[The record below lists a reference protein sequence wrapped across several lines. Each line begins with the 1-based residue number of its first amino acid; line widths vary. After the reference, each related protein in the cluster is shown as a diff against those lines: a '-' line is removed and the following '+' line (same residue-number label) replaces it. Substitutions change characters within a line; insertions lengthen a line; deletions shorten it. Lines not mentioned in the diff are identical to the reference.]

1 MNAVKNDTQAREK
14 DARANSDVS
23 GLRRK
28 DRKIRYIAVDEIA
41 PNPMQPR
48 ADFNDESLNALSES
62 ICRYGFIQPLTVKKT
77 RRPQFDCQRP
87 DRLRRKI

>member
-62 ICRYGFIQPLTVKKT
+62 IWPLRLHSAAHGKKT
-77 RRPQFDCQRP
+77 RRPQSDCQRP

>member
-28 DRKIRYIAVDEIA
+28 DRKIRYIAVDEIDPA
-41 PNPMQPR
+41 GFLGR
-48 ADFNDESLNALSES
+48 AQLCKACVSDEAHRS
-62 ICRYGFIQPLTVKKT
+62 CH
-77 RRPQFDCQRP
+77 
-87 DRLRRKI
+87 